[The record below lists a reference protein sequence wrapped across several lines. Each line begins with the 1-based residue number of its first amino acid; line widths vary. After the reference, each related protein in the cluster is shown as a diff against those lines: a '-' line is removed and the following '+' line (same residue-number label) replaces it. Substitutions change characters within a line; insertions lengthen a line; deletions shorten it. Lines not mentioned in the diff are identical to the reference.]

1 MLIGNKCDLESSRQV
16 SREEA
21 EAFAKEHNLSFLE
34 TSAKSAENVEDAF
47 LKTAEEIQKK
57 ITDGTIDMNSE
68 VKNST

>member
-57 ITDGTIDMNSE
+57 ITDGTIDLNSE
-68 VKNST
+68 VKNSI